1 MTLKTSLK
9 ELKKQL
15 SVEVKMNFAPLLIV
29 ALMSI
34 AGTEGGGPVKVN
46 SSILHLQSL
55 ILVQFEGVECKK
67 VKYHIS
73 N

>member
-34 AGTEGGGPVKVN
+34 AGTEGGGPVKVK
-46 SSILHLQSL
+46 S
-55 ILVQFEGVECKK
+55 
-67 VKYHIS
+67 HIFH
-73 N
+73 